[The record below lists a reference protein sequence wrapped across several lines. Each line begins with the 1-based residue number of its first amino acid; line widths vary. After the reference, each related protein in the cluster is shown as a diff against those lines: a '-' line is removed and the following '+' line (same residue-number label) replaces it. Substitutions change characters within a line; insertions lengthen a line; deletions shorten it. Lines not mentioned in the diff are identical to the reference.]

1 MPTDEMD
8 RKMSKKI
15 GSELISRRTMLRTAV
30 SAGAAALA
38 APALAQSAIDD
49 LINAPRRGGWDDQF
63 DARSSSSASAGATA
77 HQFWSWDGARWLLS

>member
-1 MPTDEMD
+1 
-8 RKMSKKI
+8 MSKKI

-63 DARSSSSASAGATA
+63 DARSSSSASVSTNNPVLGPSGPGNIQTA
-77 HQFWSWDGARWLLS
+77 